1 MTAIKER
8 ILGAVTVMNDTE
20 AEAVWELIIANFPKR
35 SWSDIETVAP
45 DEWDKKMLADIETNP
60 DCKEFVSSDEAMKEL
75 GLN

>member
-35 SWSDIETVAP
+35 SWADIETVAP

>member
-20 AEAVWELIIANFPKR
+20 AEAVWKLIIANFPRR
-35 SWSDIETVAP
+35 SWADIETVAP